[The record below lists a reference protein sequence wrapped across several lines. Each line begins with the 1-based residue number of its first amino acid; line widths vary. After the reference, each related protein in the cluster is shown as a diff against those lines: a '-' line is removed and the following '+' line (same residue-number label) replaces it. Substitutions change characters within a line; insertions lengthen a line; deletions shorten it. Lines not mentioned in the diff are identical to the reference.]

1 MRRSNTS
8 GANEQTVPCRFQ
20 HHFGEWLSEIAKY
33 ISLLLG
39 VSGVSLHAIQS
50 NVKRSKSAAQPKSIT
65 RQNVTGTNATRYAL
79 YNNEVQPVA
88 KTCVNTEPVVL
99 VSLDNSY
106 LGITKKTVHA
116 GPNQSIA
123 IDTQLGWVVYG
134 PLNRSQVI
142 QPRVLHVRDSHSL
155 KEFHKLVQE
164 FGVRSSSLVLDS
176 VDNRLVRKV
185 MEDTTKRSP
194 ENMKWYYYGEVM
206 LLSV

>member
-88 KTCVNTEPVVL
+88 KVVCVKCGQSHNL
-99 VSLDNSY
+99 VDYSKFLSNDF
-106 LGITKKTVHA
+106 
-116 GPNQSIA
+116 QSK
-123 IDTQLGWVVYG
+123 DLRKYRT
-134 PLNRSQVI
+134 S
-142 QPRVLHVRDSHSL
+142 
-155 KEFHKLVQE
+155 
-164 FGVRSSSLVLDS
+164 RSSKS
-176 VDNRLVRKV
+176 
-185 MEDTTKRSP
+185 
-194 ENMKWYYYGEVM
+194 G
-206 LLSV
+206 